1 MFFIIT
7 YSCIG
12 LILMGPIGHPSLFI
26 LLPCLPMNYL
36 GSFAIA
42 LYGFEFTLCS
52 CSNYT
57 VISFIIHVK
66 IVIFK

>member
-1 MFFIIT
+1 
-7 YSCIG
+7 
-12 LILMGPIGHPSLFI
+12 MGPIGHPSLFI